1 MNMRRTI
8 RDISERPMVK
18 QKIQVG
24 HYYEFKISDDRT
36 VTFAVL
42 YGFERGK
49 NKDVYTVRMFTS
61 KGDFEF
67 PLEQR
72 TFEAWAREGRL
83 QEITADELLARAL

>member
-1 MNMRRTI
+1 ML
-8 RDISERPMVK
+8 K

-24 HYYEFKISDDRT
+24 HYYKFTASKDLT
-36 VTFAVL
+36 VAFAVL

-67 PLEQR
+67 PLEQH
-72 TFEAWAREGRL
+72 TFDTWACEGRL
-83 QEITADELLARAL
+83 KEITADELLAYAL

>member
-1 MNMRRTI
+1 ML
-8 RDISERPMVK
+8 K

-24 HYYEFKISDDRT
+24 RYYEFIVSKDKT
-36 VTFAVL
+36 VAFAVL

-67 PLEQR
+67 PLEQC
-72 TFEAWAREGRL
+72 TFDAWVSRGRIK
-83 QEITADELLARAL
+83 EITADELLVYAL